1 MNGAAAIKRDHGGFD
16 SRRMT
21 GLLQRWRNRTG
32 GGHPSEDRLLDVA
45 SGATDTAVA
54 ISTARHLRTCPRCT
68 RRAAELRRFLDTV
81 ADSAG
86 ASFDEAFPPDRL
98 RVQRARIDHRLARVV
113 GTVERARV
121 LSFPFRRT
129 PERRRDLRPSRWA
142 VAATAAGLALG
153 MVAGQFVDLHRG
165 PATMPDL
172 GPSSGAVSE
181 ATAGTGVGTGVG
193 VGTGAGAEA
202 NATLDMTGT
211 IELPPAST
219 ADTPRTPLSL
229 SEFEQVVA
237 EAALLDA
244 LDVATVSLPV
254 TELASI
260 DALTPRVTDLAAA
273 VR

>member
-1 MNGAAAIKRDHGGFD
+1 
-16 SRRMT
+16 
-21 GLLQRWRNRTG
+21 
-32 GGHPSEDRLLDVA
+32 
-45 SGATDTAVA
+45 
-54 ISTARHLRTCPRCT
+54 
-68 RRAAELRRFLDTV
+68 
-81 ADSAG
+81 
-86 ASFDEAFPPDRL
+86 
-98 RVQRARIDHRLARVV
+98 
-113 GTVERARV
+113 
-121 LSFPFRRT
+121 
-129 PERRRDLRPSRWA
+129 
-142 VAATAAGLALG
+142 
-153 MVAGQFVDLHRG
+153 
-165 PATMPDL
+165 MPDL

-219 ADTPRTPLSL
+219 TDTPRTPLSL

>member
-1 MNGAAAIKRDHGGFD
+1 MNGAAAVGGDRGGLD

-21 GLLQRWRNRTG
+21 ALLQRWRNRTG
-32 GGHPSEDRLLDVA
+32 RGHPSEDRLLDVV

-54 ISTARHLRTCPRCT
+54 ISTARHLRTCSRCT
-68 RRAAELRRFLDTV
+68 HRADELRTFLDTV
-81 ADSAG
+81 VDGAG
-86 ASFDEAFPPDRL
+86 ASFDEAFPPGRL
-98 RVQRARIDHRLARVV
+98 QAQRALIDHRLARVV
-113 GTVERARV
+113 GAVERARV
-121 LSFPFRRT
+121 LTFPFRRT

-153 MVAGQFVDLHRG
+153 IVAGQLVDFDRG
-165 PATMPDL
+165 PSTMPDL
-172 GPSSGAVSE
+172 GPSSGVVPE
-181 ATAGTGVGTGVG
+181 ASAGTGVGTGL
-193 VGTGAGAEA
+193 
-202 NATLDMTGT
+202 NATLAMTGT
-211 IELPPAST
+211 IELRPAST
-219 ADTPRTPLSL
+219 DDTPRTPLSL
-229 SEFEQVVA
+229 SEFEQVMA

>member
-1 MNGAAAIKRDHGGFD
+1 MNGAAAVGRDRGGLG

-21 GLLQRWRNRTG
+21 ALLQRWRTRTG
-32 GGHPSEDRLLDVA
+32 GGHPSEDRLLDVL

-54 ISTARHLRTCPRCT
+54 ISTARHLRRCRQCT
-68 RRAAELRRFLDTV
+68 HRAGELRRFLDAV
-81 ADSAG
+81 ADGAG
-86 ASFDEAFPPDRL
+86 ASFEEAFPPARL
-98 RVQRARIDHRLARVV
+98 QAQRARIAHRLARVV

-153 MVAGQFVDLHRG
+153 IVAGQLVDFDRG
-165 PATMPDL
+165 PTTMPDL
-172 GPSSGAVSE
+172 GPSSGVAPE
-181 ATAGTGVGTGVG
+181 ASAGTGVGTGL
-193 VGTGAGAEA
+193 
-202 NATLDMTGT
+202 NATLAMTGT
-211 IELPPAST
+211 IELRPAST
-219 ADTPRTPLSL
+219 GDTPRTPLSL
-229 SEFEQVVA
+229 SEFEQVMA

-260 DALTPRVTDLAAA
+260 DALTPRVPDLAAA

>member
-1 MNGAAAIKRDHGGFD
+1 MNGAAAIGRDRGGFD

-21 GLLQRWRNRTG
+21 ALLQRWRNRTG
-32 GGHPSEDRLLDVA
+32 RGHPSEDRVLDVV

-54 ISTARHLRTCPRCT
+54 ISTARHLRTCSRCAH
-68 RRAAELRRFLDTV
+68 RAGELRRFLDTV
-81 ADSAG
+81 ADGAD

-98 RVQRARIDHRLARVV
+98 RAQRARIDHRLARLV

-129 PERRRDLRPSRWA
+129 PERRPDLRPSRWA

-153 MVAGQFVDLHRG
+153 IVAGQLLDLHWG
-165 PATMPDL
+165 PAMPSL
-172 GPSSGAVSE
+172 GPSSGVVVPE
-181 ATAGTGVGTGVG
+181 ASAGTGV
-193 VGTGAGAEA
+193 

-211 IELPPAST
+211 IVLPPAST
-219 ADTPRTPLSL
+219 ADAARTPLSL
-229 SEFEQVVA
+229 SEFEQVMA

-260 DALTPRVTDLAAA
+260 DALTPRVADLAAA